1 MAWARPGDGVMA
13 AVGDRKPMQGGS
25 ANVMNVPDMHT
36 LLEAGAH
43 FGHQTR
49 RWNPR
54 MKPFIFMK
62 RNGIHIIDIAKT
74 MECMKEAGEAITRAV
89 GGGERML
96 FVCTK
101 RQGKAIVREEAQRCG
116 MPCVTERWLGGTLT
130 NLRTIRQSVRRLE
143 EIERMSEDGTYDLLA
158 KKEVLLLERE
168 KTKLLKVLDGIR
180 DMDRLPGL
188 VFIIDTKKER
198 IALNEAN
205 KLGLGVIGICD
216 TNADPD
222 RCDYPIPGNDDAL
235 RSIRLFASFAA
246 DAVLA
251 ARASELEGRE
261 AQAREEQ
268 ASEQARTAPE
278 QAEAAA

>member
-1 MAWARPGDGVMA
+1 MARARPGYGGMA
-13 AVGDRKPMQGGS
+13 AVGNRKPMQGGS
-25 ANVMNVPDMHT
+25 AKAMSLPDMHT

-74 MECMKEAGEAITRAV
+74 MECMKDAREAITRAV
-89 GGGERML
+89 GSGERML

-205 KLGLGVIGICD
+205 KLGVGVIGICD

-261 AQAREEQ
+261 ARAREEQ
-268 ASEQARTAPE
+268 ASEQAETAPE

>member
-1 MAWARPGDGVMA
+1 MVAEEAKTR
-13 AVGDRKPMQGGS
+13 QEGS
-25 ANVMNVPDMHT
+25 TGVMNVPDMHT

-54 MKPFIFMK
+54 MKPYIFMK

-74 MECMKEAGEAITRAV
+74 IGCLKDAGQAAEDVIKR
-89 GGGERML
+89 GEKVL

-116 MPCVTERWLGGTLT
+116 MPFVTERWLGGTLT

-143 EIERMSEDGTYDLLA
+143 DIERMSEDGTYELLS

-168 KTKLLKVLDGIR
+168 KGKLLKVLDGIR
-180 DMDRLPGL
+180 DMDKLPGL
-188 VFIIDTKKER
+188 VFIIDTRKER

-205 KLGLGVIGICD
+205 KLGIEIAGVCD
-216 TNADPD
+216 TNADPQ

-235 RSIRLFASFAA
+235 RSIRLFSSFLA
-246 DAVLA
+246 DVVLGV
-251 ARASELEGRE
+251 RATQSEGRD
-261 AQAREEQ
+261 AA
-268 ASEQARTAPE
+268 APEPAAE

>member
-1 MAWARPGDGVMA
+1 
-13 AVGDRKPMQGGS
+13 
-25 ANVMNVPDMHT
+25 MNVPDMQT

-49 RWNPR
+49 RWNPN

-74 MECMKEAGEAITRAV
+74 IECMKEAGEAIASAV
-89 GGGERML
+89 KSGQKML

-101 RQGKAIVREEAQRCG
+101 RQGKAIVREEAERCG
-116 MPCVTERWLGGTLT
+116 MPFVTERWLGGTLT

-143 EIERMSEDGTYDLLA
+143 DIEKMSEDGTYDLLA
-158 KKEVLLLERE
+158 KKETLLLERE
-168 KTKLLKVLDGIR
+168 KGKLLKVLDGIR
-180 DMDRLPGL
+180 HMERLPGL
-188 VFIIDTKKER
+188 VFIIDTRKER

-205 KLGLGVIGICD
+205 KLGLGVVGICD

-246 DAVLA
+246 DAVLG
-251 ARASELEGRE
+251 ARAAELEGKE
-261 AQAREEQ
+261 ATPGEEQ
-268 ASEQARTAPE
+268 ASTEQAG
-278 QAEAAA
+278 AAA

>member
-1 MAWARPGDGVMA
+1 
-13 AVGDRKPMQGGS
+13 VGNRKPMQGGS
-25 ANVMNVPDMHT
+25 AKAMSLPDMHT

-74 MECMKEAGEAITRAV
+74 MECMKDAREAITRAV
-89 GGGERML
+89 GSGERML

-205 KLGLGVIGICD
+205 KLGVGVIGICD

-261 AQAREEQ
+261 ARAREEQ
-268 ASEQARTAPE
+268 ASEQAETAPE

>member
-1 MAWARPGDGVMA
+1 MT
-13 AVGDRKPMQGGS
+13 
-25 ANVMNVPDMHT
+25 VPDMHT

-54 MKPFIFMK
+54 MKPYIFMK
-62 RNGIHIIDIAKT
+62 RNGIHIIDIAKSID
-74 MECMKEAGEAITRAV
+74 CLKEAGRAIEDVVKR
-89 GGGERML
+89 GDKML

-101 RQGKAIVREEAQRCG
+101 RQGKAIVREEAERCG
-116 MPCVTERWLGGTLT
+116 MPYVTERWLGGTMT

-143 EIERMSEDGTYDLLA
+143 DIERMSEDGTYDLLA

-168 KTKLLKVLDGIR
+168 RAKLLKVLDGIR
-180 DMDRLPGL
+180 GMDKLPGL
-188 VFIIDTKKER
+188 VFIIDTRKER

-205 KLGLGVIGICD
+205 KLGVPVAGVCD
-216 TNADPD
+216 TNADPE

-246 DAVLA
+246 DAVLGA
-251 ARASELEGRE
+251 KAVQLEGRDVE
-261 AQAREEQ
+261 APEQ
-268 ASEQARTAPE
+268 PAAE
-278 QAEAAA
+278 QAEATA